1 MASNKKFG
9 PLGWLVIGCFA
20 FLILMGIG
28 FTACTWFVGK
38 KVKDIAEEVV
48 EDPVK
53 AVELA
58 IEYNP
63 DLELVERHEDGR
75 LTVRNVETGEVTTV
89 DWTDIKDGKLKVTTD
104 EGTVEIGGEE
114 GFQVTEGEGAEAE
127 AGAVEGEAVAA
138 EAAAEGDGE

>member
-1 MASNKKFG
+1 MASNKKLG

-38 KVKDIAEEVV
+38 KVKDIAEEVAD
-48 EDPVK
+48 DPVK
-53 AVELA
+53 AVEMA

-63 DLELVERHEDGR
+63 NLELVERHDDGR
-75 LTVRNVETGEVTTV
+75 LTVRDTRTGEVTTV

-114 GFQVTEGEGAEAE
+114 GFQVTEGEGAGSEA
-127 AGAVEGEAVAA
+127 AAVAA
-138 EAAAEGDGE
+138 EGASEEQHPQE